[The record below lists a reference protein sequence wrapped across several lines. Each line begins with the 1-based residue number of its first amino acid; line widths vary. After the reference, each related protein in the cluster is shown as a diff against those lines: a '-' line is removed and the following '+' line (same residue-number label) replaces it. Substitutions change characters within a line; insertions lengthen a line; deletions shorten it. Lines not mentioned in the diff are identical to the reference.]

1 MELEKNQ
8 KTRKLL
14 QNLLKLE
21 DKVVGMP
28 FPKMK
33 RMKQISS
40 YHCGPAVISELF
52 SFVGKNV
59 SQKAIVKVIR
69 AEIKIKK
76 FGLNMHDLARAAKMI
91 GKKEYVFWRKQK
103 ATITNISTVIN
114 KHKYPVGVEWQGV
127 FYENS
132 DEDNGHYAVVTKID
146 GEKDYLRIYDSYPE
160 FSGVDRRFKI
170 KEFKKRWWDV
180 NRIHGRNLIDKNMM
194 FVITPKGEKWPSK
207 IGMVRA

>member
-1 MELEKNQ
+1 
-8 KTRKLL
+8 
-14 QNLLKLE
+14 
-21 DKVVGMP
+21 
-28 FPKMK
+28 
-33 RMKQISS
+33 
-40 YHCGPAVISELF
+40 
-52 SFVGKNV
+52 
-59 SQKAIVKVIR
+59 
-69 AEIKIKK
+69 
-76 FGLNMHDLARAAKMI
+76 MHDLARAAKMI